1 MPRKNLDATSPVA
14 ILSGNK
20 PLNTKKAR
28 EAASLALRTALEN
41 GGKHD
46 SKLFTN
52 PVDVRV
58 TKHGKPKEADN
69 GAMVNQSLNLVEAK
83 EGLDPRNGYIIDQY
97 LADVA
102 SDMDIRPNRYARM
115 NVDAPGVTVPVIMTN
130 RWSAPY
136 IHYLPLDSSKGKAQV
151 SDTIRNK
158 YKKHMVSK

>member
-1 MPRKNLDATSPVA
+1 MPRKNLNATSPVA

-69 GAMVNQSLNLVEAK
+69 GEMVNQSLNLVEAK
-83 EGLDPRNGYIIDQY
+83 EGFCLLYTSDA
-97 LADVA
+97 ADE
-102 SDMDIRPNRYARM
+102 
-115 NVDAPGVTVPVIMTN
+115 
-130 RWSAPY
+130 
-136 IHYLPLDSSKGKAQV
+136 
-151 SDTIRNK
+151 
-158 YKKHMVSK
+158 